1 MRAGYRGVPNWKKPA
16 RRRLARRVLLTV
28 AVLGLAALA
37 APVAAVPVA
46 RLLGRVPP
54 FRVNQIEVSG
64 LLYLSYEEVRAIL
77 PVREGDNLLLLRTED
92 VVEGLL
98 QNARI
103 EDAAVTRRIGGLSIQ
118 VRERRPFALVSA
130 GSLVEVDERGI
141 VLDPLERG
149 LLADRP
155 VITGLRIGT
164 AKSGERIKNPALGD
178 LLRVL
183 AYLESPQVGL
193 IADISDVVSESR
205 SRAVLHTAREQI
217 PIIVDPEQTS
227 LAAMRALAVT
237 LRDVRARGRSVEL
250 VDARYR
256 GQVVVRCAPERTVPP
271 ASPAAPVQIAI
282 GPVREKI

>member
-1 MRAGYRGVPNWKKPA
+1 MRAGFRGVPTWKRPA
-16 RRRLARRVLLTV
+16 RRRLARRLLLTG
-28 AVLGLAALA
+28 AVLGLVALA
-37 APVAAVPVA
+37 APVAAVPAA

-54 FRVNQIEVSG
+54 CRVNQIEVSG

-77 PVREGDNLLLLRTED
+77 PVREGDNLLLLKTAD
-92 VVEGLL
+92 VEEALR

-103 EDAAVTRRIGGLSIQ
+103 EDAEVTRRIGGVSVRL
-118 VRERRPFALVSA
+118 RERRPFALVSA

-155 VITGLRIGT
+155 VITGLKIGA
-164 AKSGERIKNPALGD
+164 AKSGVRLKNPALAD
-178 LLRVL
+178 LLRLL
-183 AYLESPQVGL
+183 ALLESPEVGL
-193 IADISDVVSESR
+193 IADISDIVSETR
-205 SRAVLHTAREQI
+205 SRAVLHTSREQI
-217 PIIVDPEQTS
+217 PIVVDPEQAT

-256 GQVVVRCAPERTVPP
+256 GQVVVRCTPGQASVPAP
-271 ASPAAPVQIAI
+271 I
-282 GPVREKI
+282 GPVRDKI

>member
-1 MRAGYRGVPNWKKPA
+1 MRAGYRGVPTWKRPA
-16 RRRLARRVLLTV
+16 RRRLARRLLLTG

-37 APVAAVPVA
+37 APVAAIPAA

-54 FRVNQIEVSG
+54 CRVNQIEVSG

-77 PVREGDNLLLLRTED
+77 PVREGDNLLLLKTAD
-92 VVEGLL
+92 VEEALR

-103 EDAAVTRRIGGLSIQ
+103 EDAEVTRRIGGVSVRL
-118 VRERRPFALVSA
+118 RERRPFALVSA

-155 VITGLRIGT
+155 VITGLKIGA
-164 AKSGERIKNPALGD
+164 AKSGVRLKNPALAD
-178 LLRVL
+178 LLRLL
-183 AYLESPQVGL
+183 ALLESPEVGL
-193 IADISDVVSESR
+193 IADISDIVSETR
-205 SRAVLHTAREQI
+205 SRAVLHTSREQI
-217 PIIVDPEQTS
+217 PIVVDPEQAT

-256 GQVVVRCAPERTVPP
+256 GQVVVRCAPGQASAP
-271 ASPAAPVQIAI
+271 APAPI
-282 GPVREKI
+282 GPVRDKI

>member
-1 MRAGYRGVPNWKKPA
+1 MRAGYRGVPTWKKPA
-16 RRRLARRVLLTV
+16 RRRLARRVLLMG

-37 APVAAVPVA
+37 APVTAIPAA

-54 FRVNQIEVSG
+54 FRVNQIDVSG
-64 LLYLSYEEVRAIL
+64 LLYLSYEEVRAIV
-77 PVREGDNLLLLRTED
+77 PVREGDNLFLLRPED
-92 VVEGLL
+92 IEEALR

-103 EDAAVTRRIGGLSIQ
+103 EDAEVTRRMGGLSI
-118 VRERRPFALVSA
+118 RLLERRPFALVSA
-130 GSLVEVDERGI
+130 GSLVEVDERGV

-155 VITGLRIGT
+155 VITGLKIGST
-164 AKSGERIKNPALGD
+164 KSGARIKNPALGD
-178 LLRVL
+178 LLRLL

-193 IADISDVVSESR
+193 IADISDIVSESR
-205 SRAVLHTAREQI
+205 SRAVLRTAREQI
-217 PIIVDPEQTS
+217 PIVVDPEQAT

-256 GQVVVRCAPERTVPP
+256 GQVVVRCAPEQAGAVAP
-271 ASPAAPVQIAI
+271 APF
-282 GPVREKI
+282 GPVRDKI

>member
-1 MRAGYRGVPNWKKPA
+1 MRAGFRGVPTWKRPA
-16 RRRLARRVLLTV
+16 RRRLARRLLLTG
-28 AVLGLAALA
+28 AVLGLVALA
-37 APVAAVPVA
+37 APVAAVPAA

-54 FRVNQIEVSG
+54 CRVNQIEVSG

-77 PVREGDNLLLLRTED
+77 PVREGDNLLLLKTED
-92 VVEGLL
+92 VEEALR

-103 EDAAVTRRIGGLSIQ
+103 EDAEVTRRIGGVSVRL
-118 VRERRPFALVSA
+118 RERRPFALVSA

-155 VITGLRIGT
+155 VITGLKIGA
-164 AKSGERIKNPALGD
+164 AKSGVRLKNPALAD
-178 LLRVL
+178 LLRLL
-183 AYLESPQVGL
+183 ALLESPEVGL
-193 IADISDVVSESR
+193 IADISDIVSETR
-205 SRAVLHTAREQI
+205 SRAVLHTSREQI
-217 PIIVDPEQTS
+217 PIVVDPEQAT

-256 GQVVVRCAPERTVPP
+256 GQVVVRCTPGQASVPAP
-271 ASPAAPVQIAI
+271 I
-282 GPVREKI
+282 GPVRDKI